1 MAIKAYTTI
10 EYMAWLFPCGIYERC
25 LYNKRDSYMNIHSLY
40 TTSVAAEVRNVA
52 MVCNW
57 CPPIHI
63 KQYMTDNDIFIS
75 ILVLDRYSEKY
86 SS

>member
-52 MVCNW
+52 MACNW
-57 CPPIHI
+57 CQPIRNEQYILDNHI
-63 KQYMTDNDIFIS
+63 SNYAIVF
-75 ILVLDRYSEKY
+75 DRYDKY